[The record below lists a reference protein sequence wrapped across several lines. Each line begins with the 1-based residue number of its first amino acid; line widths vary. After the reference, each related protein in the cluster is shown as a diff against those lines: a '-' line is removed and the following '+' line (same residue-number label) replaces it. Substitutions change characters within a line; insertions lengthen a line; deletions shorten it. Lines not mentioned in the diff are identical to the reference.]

1 MSNIEKIEQA
11 LTQALE
17 AIKELRPEPKIAD
30 FGNLVVEPE
39 AEVQGTEKSDSV
51 RYADLPGWPSTF
63 PERLSFLIEH
73 KGLTVQLF
81 ARIIGVQ
88 AGTVSGWTS
97 SLEHCRK
104 FPVQRNIDKICEL
117 FEITEK
123 ELFL

>member
-1 MSNIEKIEQA
+1 MSEINKVEQI
-11 LTQALE
+11 LEQALE
-17 AIKELRPEPKIAD
+17 AIKELRPEPKIAE

-39 AEVQGTEKSDSV
+39 SEVSQKQKSDSGKFS
-51 RYADLPGWPSTF
+51 DLPGWPDSF

-97 SLEHCRK
+97 ELEHCRK
-104 FPVQRNIDKICEL
+104 FPVQRNIDRICEI